1 MLAALWPILR
11 WFAPAALALF
21 GDDLKLPEPDLEWL
35 ERNASILYPLM
46 ALGTVALMAWAAVS
60 TLRTVRIPVEQKMEY
75 RREVIAMLRREIPGV
90 PEERI
95 AKQLE
100 LSAKEM
106 AIILGELERDGVI
119 APASKGKEGAV
130 WRMRAFVDG
139 R

>member
-1 MLAALWPILR
+1 VLAALWPILR

-35 ERNASILYPLM
+35 ERNTSILYPLM
-46 ALGTVALMAWAAVS
+46 GGGTVLLMVWAAVS
-60 TLRTVRIPVEQKMEY
+60 MLRTVRIPVEQKMEY
-75 RREVIAMLRREIPGV
+75 KREVIAMLRREIPGV
-90 PEERI
+90 SEERI

-100 LSAKEM
+100 LSAKKM

-119 APASKGKEGAV
+119 APASNGGKSAV

>member
-11 WFAPAALALF
+11 WFAPASLALF

-46 ALGTVALMAWAAVS
+46 GGGTVALMAWAVLSA
-60 TLRTVRIPVEQKMEY
+60 LRTVRIPVEQKMEY
-75 RREVIAMLRREIPGV
+75 KREVIAMLRREIPGV
-90 PEERI
+90 SEERI

-100 LSAKEM
+100 LSAKEI

-119 APASKGKEGAV
+119 APASKGKKGAV

-139 R
+139 G